1 VLTFVVIFNLLIT
14 LLNLWIIWKIFQMRQ
29 VLRKITETLAHIE
42 QRVHSVLYPAPELI
56 LRGQTG
62 TYYLRK
68 RYLVLEQ
75 QLQQLSNIFSLL
87 RLGFQFWQWQSRSK
101 VTKP

>member
-1 VLTFVVIFNLLIT
+1 MLTFVVIFNLLIT
-14 LLNLWIIWKIFQMRQ
+14 LLNLWIIWKIFQMRRM
-29 VLRKITETLAHIE
+29 LRRITETLAHIE

-62 TYYLRK
+62 THYLRE

-75 QLQQLSNIFSLL
+75 QLQRLSNILSLL
-87 RLGFQFWQWQSRSK
+87 RLGFKLWPRQVK
-101 VTKP
+101 N